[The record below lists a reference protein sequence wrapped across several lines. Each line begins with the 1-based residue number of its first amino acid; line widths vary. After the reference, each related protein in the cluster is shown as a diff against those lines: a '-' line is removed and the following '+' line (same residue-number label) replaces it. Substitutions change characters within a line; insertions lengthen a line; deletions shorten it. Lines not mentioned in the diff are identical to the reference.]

1 MSHPSYN
8 TLRNLATRAF
18 EHEVGDNFHLS
29 HISPFSPMNI
39 FIASMNKESVIG
51 EMRWEIMG
59 GMNFPRYP

>member
-8 TLRNLATRAF
+8 TLRNHATRAF
-18 EHEVGDNFHLS
+18 EYGGDYFHLS

-39 FIASMNKESVIG
+39 FIASMNKGSVIG

-59 GMNFPRYP
+59 GMNFPRCP